1 MPHENY
7 REQAKRKS
15 SPGAT
20 ITLRVLFKQ
29 KKKNKQNKTKTSTGV
44 LLTATAARYCYQK
57 LLLAVPLAGCYS
69 RTYQQITIP

>member
-1 MPHENY
+1 MPRENC

-29 KKKNKQNKTKTSTGV
+29 KKKTNKQTSTGV
-44 LLTATAARYCYQK
+44 LLTATAAGYCYQK
-57 LLLAVPLAGCYS
+57 LLWAVPLAGCYS
-69 RTYQQITIP
+69 SACQQITIP